1 LQAIMIPEKYRTKM
15 LVIGFLSFTRLGF
28 RLYADKSAQFIG
40 NRIGAFV
47 TISRVQ

>member
-1 LQAIMIPEKYRTKM
+1 LLSGRYRVFEFYSTWFP
-15 LVIGFLSFTRLGF
+15 V
-28 RLYADKSAQFIG
+28 YADKSAQFIG